1 MIFVPSSVYSV
12 SSTTEVED
20 EIEDPVTVTP
30 SPTEK
35 VAKPSAGEAPAA
47 APSSADAPA
56 AQPPGD
62 GAPSAADASAAQ
74 PSGDGSLTAAPSG
87 EDAATVTPDQGA
99 DEVAAT
105 SEQDYT
111 GPLEGEPDTD
121 F

>member
-1 MIFVPSSVYSV
+1 MLMLISCGKASSEKESQYKVAP
-12 SSTTEVED
+12 VED

-35 VAKPSAGEAPAA
+35 AAKPSKADPTAKPSA
-47 APSSADAPA
+47 
-56 AQPPGD
+56 D
-62 GAPSAADASAAQ
+62 GSAAQ
-74 PSGDGSLTAAPSG
+74 PSGDGSMTSAPSG

-99 DEVAAT
+99 DEVAAP

>member
-1 MIFVPSSVYSV
+1 MEKHPLKKNQYKVVP
-12 SSTTEVED
+12 VED
-20 EIEDPVTVTP
+20 EIEDPVAVTP

-35 VAKPSAGEAPAA
+35 AAKPSAGGSTAKPSAGDAPAA
-47 APSSADAPA
+47 APSAGDAP
-56 AQPPGD
+56 
-62 GAPSAADASAAQ
+62 AAQ

-99 DEVAAT
+99 DEAAAP